1 MIPNTGPFDVTG
13 HPATSVPCGVSDG
26 LPIGMMLVG
35 RMGNARR
42 SFALPT
48 PTDGTIRAWLRREGV
63 RIPLNVLGLP
73 DAEVRLKLR
82 RQPSSTTSAWP
93 AGVPFA
99 FRVWRAYGYIGYTL
113 KANGTLERA
122 TKGGTLGNIRRC
134 LTLRSFSGAQA
145 KSGMT
150 TPMPGRMIWCGCKVL
165 MGVTVP

>member
-42 SFALPT
+42 SLALPT
-48 PTDGTIRAWLRREGV
+48 PTDGKIRAWLRREGV

-93 AGVPFA
+93 AGEKLGGEQSGLCA
-99 FRVWRAYGYIGYTL
+99 
-113 KANGTLERA
+113 LEVA
-122 TKGGTLGNIRRC
+122 VG
-134 LTLRSFSGAQA
+134 SSGV
-145 KSGMT
+145 
-150 TPMPGRMIWCGCKVL
+150 II
-165 MGVTVP
+165 